1 MVLFGDKTAEGLAH
15 TAAARRGQAPLQLF
29 IAVALAI
36 SFRGQLETSWL
47 WGWLGAYVACQS
59 FEVWALWPF
68 RADRPAPPRWRMG
81 AAVVS
86 LFLLAVAFGAIAV
99 PLWLVPG
106 SLGPAGSVLL
116 LAGSLLNVLALS
128 RGSPLA
134 FMASAVPYAAYIM

>member
-68 RADRPAPPRWRMG
+68 RADPRRG
-81 AAVVS
+81 GNAA
-86 LFLLAVAFGAIAV
+86 
-99 PLWLVPG
+99 
-106 SLGPAGSVLL
+106 
-116 LAGSLLNVLALS
+116 
-128 RGSPLA
+128 RTCR
-134 FMASAVPYAAYIM
+134 